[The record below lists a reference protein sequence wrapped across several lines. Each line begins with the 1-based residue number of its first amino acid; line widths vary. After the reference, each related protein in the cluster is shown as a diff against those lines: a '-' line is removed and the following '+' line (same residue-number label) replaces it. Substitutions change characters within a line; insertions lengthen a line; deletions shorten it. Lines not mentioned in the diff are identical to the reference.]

1 MTLYLF
7 KRFIQALFVLL
18 AMSFVCYIL
27 IGLMPGDPI
36 DIMLAANPEAT
47 AEDAARLRAIYGLDQ
62 PLVTRYGHWLAAAM
76 TGDFGYSRLFSQ
88 PVFDLIWPRL
98 LNTFV
103 LMVSALLLALLV
115 ALPAGIYAAYKKD
128 SLSDR
133 LINGFC
139 FAGISIPSFWLA
151 LLLISFFAVTLMWLP
166 AGGFALDDA
175 SLWVHIKFMILP
187 VLTLAMTSVAAYTR
201 YLRASMI
208 ESFQGDFIRTAR
220 AKGCSERRV
229 ILRHALRPALAPV
242 VTVLS
247 LDFGTLF
254 GGALIVET
262 IFARPGMGKLIFDAI
277 LGNDYN
283 LAILSLLVVTIM
295 ILIGNLLADLSYSII
310 DPRVKIAEGKE

>member
-1 MTLYLF
+1 MTVYLF
-7 KRFIQALFVLL
+7 KRLIQGICVLL
-18 AMSFVCYIL
+18 AMSFICYVL

-62 PLVTRYGHWLAAAM
+62 PLVSRYGHWLMGALS
-76 TGDFGYSRLFSQ
+76 GDFGYSRLFSQ

-98 LNTFV
+98 FNTFI
-103 LMVSALLLALLV
+103 LMLSALCLALLI
-115 ALPAGIYAAYKKD
+115 ALPAGTWAAYKKD
-128 SLSDR
+128 SAADR
-133 LINGFC
+133 FINLIC
-139 FAGISIPSFWLA
+139 FAGISVPSFWLA
-151 LLLISFFAVTLMWLP
+151 LLMISFFAVTLMWLP

-175 SLWVHIKFMILP
+175 SFWVRLKFIALP
-187 VLTLAMTSVAAYTR
+187 VLTLAVTSIAGYTR
-201 YLRASMI
+201 YLRASLI
-208 ESFQGDFIRTAR
+208 ESFQADHIRTAR
-220 AKGCSERRV
+220 AKGCNERQV

-262 IFARPGMGKLIFDAI
+262 VFARPGMGKLIYDAI

-283 LAILSLLVVTIM
+283 LAILSLLIVTIM
-295 ILIGNLLADLSYSII
+295 ILIGNLLADLSYGWL
-310 DPRVKIAEGKE
+310 DPRIKLAEDKK